1 MIDVPFIFKQF
12 GNVKAAQSKRKGG
25 FSQQP
30 FDSLNLGLSTK
41 DDSEAIFKN
50 RKLFFEALGT
60 TEDQVAH
67 SHQVHGNKILV
78 ADHAKHTD
86 GYDAIIT
93 NKPGLFVCVTVADC
107 TPILIYDHKQ
117 KAVAAIH
124 SGWKGTVL
132 KIVTNT
138 LNEMQKQY
146 GTFGVDCYAYI
157 GTCISYESFE
167 VGEEVASQ
175 FDKQF
180 VRFDEVKQKYFVDLK
195 SDNEQQL
202 KAFGIPSS
210 QIEITK
216 TCTVINNDEYFS
228 YRKEKG
234 LTGRMLAAIGIKE

>member
-12 GNVKAAQSKRKGG
+12 KNIKAAQSMRVGG
-25 FSQQP
+25 FSKQP
-30 FDSLNLGLSTK
+30 FDSFNLGLSTK
-41 DDSEAIFKN
+41 DDAEAISKN
-50 RKLFFEALGT
+50 RKLFFETLGT
-60 TEDQVAH
+60 DENNVAY
-67 SHQVHGNKILV
+67 SHQVHGNKVLV
-78 ADHAKHTD
+78 ADIAQHAD

-93 NKPGLFVCVTVADC
+93 NKQNLFVCVTVADC

-124 SGWKGTVL
+124 SGWKGTVS
-132 KIVTNT
+132 KIVTHA

-146 GTFGVDCYAYI
+146 GTLGVDCYAYI

-180 VRFDEVKQKYFVDLK
+180 VRFDESKQKYFVDLK

-202 KAFGIPSS
+202 KSFGIPSS
-210 QIEITK
+210 QIEIAK

-234 LTGRMLAAIGIKE
+234 VTGRMLAAIGLVG